1 MGAER
6 RKLLRKNFSY
16 YMRVMN
22 ERTGDLVGQI
32 GDISSGG
39 FKLESSK
46 PIPLGETFSLRIDQ
60 TGEIS
65 HKSFITFTGRARWC
79 QKDPY
84 DPTIY
89 NVGFQIVEMT
99 PADYD
104 IFVTMFNTY
113 GIQKKIHHKTNS
125 EYIWG

>member
-1 MGAER
+1 MANDK
-6 RKLLRKNFSY
+6 RKLERKNFSY

-22 ERTGDLVGQI
+22 EHTGDLVGQL

-39 FKLESSK
+39 FRLESST
-46 PIPLGETFSLRIDQ
+46 PMAVGQTLDLRIDQ

-65 HKSFITFTGRARWC
+65 QKGFIIFSARTRWC

-89 NVGFQIVEMT
+89 NVGFQIVNMT
-99 PADYD
+99 PADFD
-104 IFVTMFNTY
+104 IFVKMFNTY
-113 GIQKKIHHKTNS
+113 GVQKKTHHKKNT

>member
-1 MGAER
+1 MANDK
-6 RKLLRKNFSY
+6 RKLERKNFAY

-22 ERTGDLVGQI
+22 ESTGDLVGQL

-46 PIPLGETFSLRIDQ
+46 PIPLGEIFFLRIDQ

-65 HKSFITFTGRARWC
+65 KKSYITFKARTRWC

-89 NVGFQIVEMT
+89 NVGFQIVEMS
-99 PADYD
+99 PGDFD

-113 GIQKKIHHKTNS
+113 GVQKKIHHKTNS

>member
-1 MGAER
+1 MGSER
-6 RKLLRKNFSY
+6 RKLTRKNFSY

-22 ERTGDLVGQI
+22 EGTGDLVGQL

-39 FKLESSK
+39 FKLESNK
-46 PIPLGETFSLRIDQ
+46 PLALGENYVLRIDQ

-65 HKSFITFTGRARWC
+65 QKTYITFKARTRWC

-89 NVGFQIVEMT
+89 NVGFQIVEMS
-99 PADYD
+99 PGDYD

-113 GIQKKIHHKTNS
+113 GVQQKTHHKTNS

>member
-1 MGAER
+1 MGAEK
-6 RKLLRKNFSY
+6 RKLIRKNFSY

-22 ERTGDLVGQI
+22 ESTGDLVGQL

-46 PIPLGETFSLRIDQ
+46 PIPLGEVFYLRIDQ

-65 HKSFITFTGRARWC
+65 HKSYITFKARTRWC

-99 PADYD
+99 PADFD

-113 GIQKKIHHKTNS
+113 GVQQKAHHKTNS

>member
-22 ERTGDLVGQI
+22 ERTGDLVGQL

-46 PIPLGETFSLRIDQ
+46 PIALGEIFYLRIDQ

-65 HKSFITFTGRARWC
+65 KKSYITFKARPRWC

-99 PADYD
+99 PGDYD

-113 GIQKKIHHKTNS
+113 GVQQKTNHKTNS

>member
-1 MGAER
+1 MGSER
-6 RKLLRKNFSY
+6 RKLTRKNFSY

-22 ERTGDLVGQI
+22 ERTGDLVGQLS
-32 GDISSGG
+32 DISSGG

-46 PIPLGETFSLRIDQ
+46 PLALGEDYFLRIDQ

-65 HKSFITFTGRARWC
+65 QKSYITFTARTRWC

-89 NVGFQIVEMT
+89 NVGFQILEMT

-113 GIQKKIHHKTNS
+113 GVQQKIHHKTNS

>member
-1 MGAER
+1 MANEK
-6 RKLLRKNFSY
+6 RKLERKNFTH

-22 ERTGDLVGQI
+22 ERTGDLVGQL

-46 PIPLGETFSLRIDQ
+46 PIPLGEVFFLRIDQ

-65 HKSFITFTGRARWC
+65 QKSYITFKARTRWC

-89 NVGFQIVEMT
+89 NVGFQIIEMT
-99 PADYD
+99 PGDFD

-113 GIQKKIHHKTNS
+113 GVQQKTHHKTNS

>member
-1 MGAER
+1 MPTDK
-6 RKLLRKNFSY
+6 RKLTRKNFSY

-22 ERTGDLVGQI
+22 ERTGVLVGQL

-39 FKLESSK
+39 FRLESDK
-46 PIPLGETFSLRIDQ
+46 PIAVGETFDLRIDQ

-65 HKSFITFTGRARWC
+65 PKGYITFSARTRWC

-89 NVGFQIVEMT
+89 NVGFQIIDMT

-104 IFVTMFNTY
+104 IFVQMFNTY
-113 GIQKKIHHKTNS
+113 GVQKQIHHKTNT

>member
-6 RKLLRKNFSY
+6 RKLDRKNFSY

-22 ERTGDLVGQI
+22 ESTGDLVGQL

-46 PIPLGETFSLRIDQ
+46 PIPLGEVFFLRIDQ

-65 HKSFITFTGRARWC
+65 QKSFITFKARTRWC

-84 DPTIY
+84 DPTIF

-113 GIQKKIHHKTNS
+113 GVQQKIHHKTNT

>member
-1 MGAER
+1 MPTNK
-6 RKLLRKNFSY
+6 RKLMRKNFSY

-22 ERTGDLVGQI
+22 EHTGALMGQL

-39 FKLESSK
+39 FRLESDK
-46 PIPLGETFSLRIDQ
+46 PIAVGEVFDLRIDQ

-65 HKSFITFTGRARWC
+65 PKGYIIFSARTRWC

-89 NVGFQIVEMT
+89 NVGFQIIDMT

-104 IFVTMFNTY
+104 IFVQMFNTY
-113 GIQKKIHHKTNS
+113 GVQKQIHHKTNT

>member
-1 MGAER
+1 MANEK
-6 RKLLRKNFSY
+6 RKLERKNFTY

-22 ERTGDLVGQI
+22 ESTGDLIGQL

-39 FKLESSK
+39 FKLESAK
-46 PIPLGETFSLRIDQ
+46 PIPLGEVFFLRIDQ

-65 HKSFITFTGRARWC
+65 QKSYITFKARTRWC

-99 PADYD
+99 PGDFD
-104 IFVTMFNTY
+104 IFVKMFNTY
-113 GIQKKIHHKTNS
+113 GAQQKTHHKTNS

>member
-1 MGAER
+1 MAADK
-6 RKLLRKNFSY
+6 RKLTRKNFSY

-22 ERTGDLVGQI
+22 ESTGDLVGQL

-39 FKLESSK
+39 FKLESAK
-46 PIPLGETFSLRIDQ
+46 PIVLGEVFYLRIDQ

-65 HKSFITFTGRARWC
+65 QKSYITFKARARWC

-113 GIQKKIHHKTNS
+113 GVQQKVHHKTNS

>member
-1 MGAER
+1 MPTEK
-6 RKLLRKNFSY
+6 RKLMRKNFSY

-22 ERTGDLVGQI
+22 ERTGDLVGQL

-39 FKLESSK
+39 FRLESDK
-46 PIPLGETFSLRIDQ
+46 PIAVGEIFDLRIDQ

-65 HKSFITFTGRARWC
+65 PKGYITFSARTRWC

-84 DPTIY
+84 DPTVY
-89 NVGFQIVEMT
+89 NVGFQIIDMT

-104 IFVTMFNTY
+104 IFVQMFNAY
-113 GIQKKIHHKTNS
+113 GVQKQIHHKTNTD
-125 EYIWG
+125 YIWG

>member
-6 RKLLRKNFSY
+6 RKIARKNFSY

-22 ERTGDLVGQI
+22 EHTGELLGQLS
-32 GDISSGG
+32 DISSGG
-39 FKLESSK
+39 FKLESNK
-46 PIPLGETFSLRIDQ
+46 PIGLGENFVLRIDQ

-65 HKSFITFTGRARWC
+65 SKGFITFAARARWC

-84 DPTIY
+84 DPTVY
-89 NVGFQIVEMT
+89 NVGFQITEMT
-99 PADYD
+99 PADFD

-113 GIQKKIHHKTNS
+113 GVQKKIHHKTNT
-125 EYIWG
+125 EYMWG

>member
-6 RKLLRKNFSY
+6 RKLARKNFSY

-22 ERTGDLVGQI
+22 ESTGDLVGQL

-39 FKLESSK
+39 FKLESNK
-46 PIPLGETFSLRIDQ
+46 PIASGQVFFLRIDQ

-65 HKSFITFTGRARWC
+65 KKSFITFRARTCWC

-99 PADYD
+99 PGDYD
-104 IFVTMFNTY
+104 IFVKMFNTY
-113 GIQKKIHHKTNS
+113 GVQQKTHHKTNS